1 MVSYGM
7 VWYVCMYLCIYV
19 CIYICICMYMYVDIH
34 TSLSLYIIYTC
45 THIYTSWNSF
55 RKCFATPG
63 RPPQWELT
71 CHEKLEEDLQKLGR
85 QPRKWWWMMV
95 SCDWSWL
102 VMGYFM
108 DFHGIFHGFSWIFHG
123 FSWIFHGFSWD
134 ISWIFMDFHGYFMDF
149 HGIFHGFSWIF
160 MGYLMILC
168 LIYGG
173 FWSPGSPSHLGFNAK
188 SPKVIRMTTG
198 WELGVTPMTLETSL
212 TDL

>member
-1 MVSYGM
+1 MVWYGM
-7 VWYVCMYLCIYV
+7 VWYGMYLCMYV
-19 CIYICICMYMYVDIH
+19 CVYIYAYVCICMYTYIR
-34 TSLSLYIIYTC
+34 LSLYIYVHIHTYIYIYIHIYNIYIHIHMYC

-85 QPRKWWWMMV
+85 QPRKSWWMMV

-108 DFHGIFHGFSWIFHG
+108 DFHGFSWIFHG
-123 FSWIFHGFSWD
+123 FSG
-134 ISWIFMDFHGYFMDF
+134 
-149 HGIFHGFSWIF
+149 IF

-168 LIYGG
+168 LMSGG
-173 FWSPGSPSHLGFNAK
+173 FWSHGSPSHLGFNAK